1 MAKERRQE
9 EEAWRWRGGILGI
22 AILSRLLILALTL
35 LFRHLASPYDSSALI
50 DPPCLVSS
58 TSQEPAGIADRVQDP
73 GRRTWGRRIGAAIE
87 GSIVWDGV
95 YYVRIAK
102 CGYEYEQ
109 SHAFLPVLPLTM
121 RFMTNYVLFGMIP
134 LIGHR
139 ATLAFSGYLIN
150 NLSFL
155 GAAFYFHRLS
165 CYILR
170 DRKLATSATLL
181 FCFNPASVFY
191 FSIYSESM
199 FSLLSFA
206 GLWCLLLG
214 AKWRATLLFGLSG
227 AVRSNGVLNAGF
239 LLFQAMH
246 EAHNYFFFLNKP
258 LMTGRVIYFA
268 VLQVLG
274 SILPF
279 VSFQGYGYYQLCWTS
294 NDDELVVCR
303 PWCNSSIPYL
313 YGFVQNHYWNVG
325 FLNYFHWKQLPNFSL
340 ASPMLLLATCAIVSY
355 AKRRPLVF
363 FSLGLARQSGSW
375 REAALLS
382 LLDRYRPVLDNQ
394 GAQARSVNMPNV
406 VPAEP
411 IVHKELKQ
419 RHLQRPN
426 ASQFQMHN
434 QSWQESQ
441 EDAVSFSAGFYSAST
456 LSFLLKL
463 GFMTAVASFIMHVQH
478 PKWSPL
484 FMEREYSLSF
494 GLYFC
499 VIFQLEHCCFQTFI
513 RSHNRLLS
521 EH

>member
-1 MAKERRQE
+1 
-9 EEAWRWRGGILGI
+9 
-22 AILSRLLILALTL
+22 
-35 LFRHLASPYDSSALI
+35 
-50 DPPCLVSS
+50 
-58 TSQEPAGIADRVQDP
+58 
-73 GRRTWGRRIGAAIE
+73 
-87 GSIVWDGV
+87 
-95 YYVRIAK
+95 
-102 CGYEYEQ
+102 
-109 SHAFLPVLPLTM
+109 
-121 RFMTNYVLFGMIP
+121 
-134 LIGHR
+134 
-139 ATLAFSGYLIN
+139 
-150 NLSFL
+150 
-155 GAAFYFHRLS
+155 
-165 CYILR
+165 
-170 DRKLATSATLL
+170 
-181 FCFNPASVFY
+181 
-191 FSIYSESM
+191 
-199 FSLLSFA
+199 
-206 GLWCLLLG
+206 
-214 AKWRATLLFGLSG
+214 
-227 AVRSNGVLNAGF
+227 
-239 LLFQAMH
+239 
-246 EAHNYFFFLNKP
+246 
-258 LMTGRVIYFA
+258 MTGRVIYFA

-463 GFMTAVASFIMHVQH
+463 GFMTAVASFIMHVQVATRFLSSSLPIYWYAASKMESSVH
-478 PKWSPL
+478 GKRIQSIIWTL
-484 FMEREYSLSF
+484 FLCYISV
-494 GLYFC
+494 G
-499 VIFQLEHCCFQTFI
+499 T
-513 RSHNRLLS
+513 LLFS
-521 EH
+521 NFYPFT